1 MTTTLINR
9 MRSKKG
15 KKKCIYIA
23 GPKSYEP
30 VGTRV
35 NAYIVY
41 EGLDNRGILLLPA
54 TDDGMSDCFIIGQ
67 RHSNEGYKADGTW
80 IDVDDAFVNI
90 GARS

>member
-1 MTTTLINR
+1 MTATLINR

-54 TDDGMSDCFIIGQ
+54 TDDGMSDCFIMAKHIPDE
-67 RHSNEGYKADGTW
+67 SILYDGTW